1 MSVMSKL
8 EIKGT
13 TFWALVDGDKKA
25 SITLFSD
32 KTEAIGVLTAQGN
45 TAESNIMSI
54 TRVSEEEWK
63 VEQISWKEIATELM
77 KAIKK

>member
-1 MSVMSKL
+1 MAKL

-13 TFWALVDGDKKA
+13 TFWALVNGDKKT

-32 KTEAIGVLTAQGN
+32 RTEAIGVLTAQGN
-45 TAESNIMSI
+45 TDESNIMSI
-54 TRVSEEEWK
+54 TRVSAEEWK

>member
-1 MSVMSKL
+1 MIILSKL

-13 TFWALVDGDKKA
+13 TFWVLVNVDKKA
-25 SITLFSD
+25 SITIFSD
-32 KTEAIGVLTAQGN
+32 KTEAITVLTGQGN
-45 TAESNIMSI
+45 TEESNIISI
-54 TRVSEEEWK
+54 TRVSAEEWK

>member
-1 MSVMSKL
+1 MSKL

-13 TFWALVDGDKKA
+13 TFWALVSGGKKA
-25 SITLFSD
+25 SITIFSD
-32 KTEAIGVLTAQGN
+32 KTEAIGILTAEGN
-45 TAESNIMSI
+45 TDESNIMSI
-54 TRVSEEEWK
+54 TRVSAEEWK